1 MKWDTEKL
9 IRKINNVSEQ
19 LKEPIKEP
27 IKESVKESVKEH
39 KIHHPFIQWCIDKIG
54 ENVYYELT
62 DSQRFTEIKYIY
74 KDYISSY
81 SQSYIEMS
89 DWYWG
94 PDLTIETYHRLT
106 NNTNSHYLE
115 SKESIIELYKLFI
128 YFGFL
133 ENVFNKMNLSS

>member
-1 MKWDTEKL
+1 MEWDTEAL
-9 IRKINNVSEQ
+9 LRKINNISEE
-19 LKEPIKEP
+19 LKEPVKEP
-27 IKESVKESVKEH
+27 VKEKVY
-39 KIHHPFIQWCIDKIG
+39 HPFIRWCIDKIG
-54 ENVYYELT
+54 ENVYNELT
-62 DSQRFTEIKYIY
+62 DIQRFTEIKYIY
-74 KDYISSY
+74 KDYISSF

-128 YFGFL
+128 YFGLL
-133 ENVFNKMNLSS
+133 ENVFSKMNLSS